1 MDVSYKL
8 IRADKLSIYGRHDK
22 KGIVIVKT
30 LYHYIIGTYDAN
42 MYASVAVE
50 AVEKLAEYFR
60 KKDK

>member
-1 MDVSYKL
+1 MDVPYKL

-30 LYHYIIGTYDAN
+30 LHHYIIGTYDAS